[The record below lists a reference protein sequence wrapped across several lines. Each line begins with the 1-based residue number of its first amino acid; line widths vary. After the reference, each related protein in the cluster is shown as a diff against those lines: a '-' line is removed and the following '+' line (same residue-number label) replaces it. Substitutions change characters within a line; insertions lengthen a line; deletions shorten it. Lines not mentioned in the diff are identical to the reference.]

1 MREDEADS
9 LVRLGKDYLHI
20 RNYDKAMEYL
30 GHAVMLGKTN
40 AVQDLYALGEH
51 FLAEKNYK
59 KAEEAFQMLA
69 DRGHGESCLILG
81 EMCGS
86 YHHARWPVHRQV
98 GRCQH
103 DQGRDHCKDG
113 RP

>member
-40 AVQDLYALGEH
+40 AAQDLYALGEH
-51 FLAEKNYK
+51 FLSEKN
-59 KAEEAFQMLA
+59 
-69 DRGHGESCLILG
+69 
-81 EMCGS
+81 
-86 YHHARWPVHRQV
+86 
-98 GRCQH
+98 
-103 DQGRDHCKDG
+103 
-113 RP
+113 